1 MALTTR
7 RRQARTVV
15 SAITELFAADV
26 YAALGRGAFY
36 VPQHRLAVLPRMNQ
50 FTRKNALAVAL
61 DEEIRADAPGSTCG
75 LFILS
80 QWVAEYRD
88 LADLGGCL
96 REQAPVVAGGGGG
109 GGGGGGAVAG
119 DLPEGRPFMACLEEG
134 WVPQSVRLERG
145 VVVPILGL
153 MEVLAASRLLAD
165 TDVLGGGG
173 KNAGFVV
180 ERDGDG
186 RGRPLAVRVVKVR
199 ARALRC
205 LAVSLSLRAGGA
217 CASASRLHST
227 LCAVRFADR
236 SPPCS
241 FLVPRT
247 RRRDVPFASLQSRPA
262 AEPLA
267 VPLLQVDAGEA
278 FKFTETYNRF
288 SMTFHMMAPA
298 SQKLA
303 DPRDLQFGNM
313 QPVTVRWA
321 LLAAGQ
327 RRAFLRTLLRGV
339 AFLRDPAVV
348 EFVVTRAAALLR

>member
-1 MALTTR
+1 MCVCISSALLQREDVALTTR

-50 FTRKNALAVAL
+50 FTRDNALAIAL
-61 DEEIRADAPGSTCG
+61 DQEIRATVPGSTCG

-88 LADLGGCL
+88 LAELGGCL
-96 REQAPVVAGGGGG
+96 REHAPAVAGG

-180 ERDGDG
+180 ERDGDDG
-186 RGRPLAVRVVKVR
+186 RGHPLAVRVVKVR
-199 ARALRC
+199 SP
-205 LAVSLSLRAGGA
+205 VS
-217 CASASRLHST
+217 
-227 LCAVRFADR
+227 
-236 SPPCS
+236 
-241 FLVPRT
+241 
-247 RRRDVPFASLQSRPA
+247 
-262 AEPLA
+262 
-267 VPLLQVDAGEA
+267 
-278 FKFTETYNRF
+278 
-288 SMTFHMMAPA
+288 
-298 SQKLA
+298 
-303 DPRDLQFGNM
+303 
-313 QPVTVRWA
+313 
-321 LLAAGQ
+321 
-327 RRAFLRTLLRGV
+327 
-339 AFLRDPAVV
+339 
-348 EFVVTRAAALLR
+348 

>member
-1 MALTTR
+1 MRVCVSSALLQRADVALTTR

-199 ARALRC
+199 ARELWC
-205 LAVSLSLRAGGA
+205 LAVSPRLRAGGA
-217 CASASRLHST
+217 CASA
-227 LCAVRFADR
+227 
-236 SPPCS
+236 
-241 FLVPRT
+241 
-247 RRRDVPFASLQSRPA
+247 
-262 AEPLA
+262 
-267 VPLLQVDAGEA
+267 
-278 FKFTETYNRF
+278 
-288 SMTFHMMAPA
+288 
-298 SQKLA
+298 
-303 DPRDLQFGNM
+303 
-313 QPVTVRWA
+313 
-321 LLAAGQ
+321 
-327 RRAFLRTLLRGV
+327 
-339 AFLRDPAVV
+339 
-348 EFVVTRAAALLR
+348 

>member
-1 MALTTR
+1 MTRALSVLVLGAAAPLLLAWLIRSACARVCVSSALLQRADVALTTR

-50 FTRKNALAVAL
+50 FTRDNALAIAL
-61 DEEIRADAPGSTCG
+61 DDEIRAANPGSTRG

-96 REQAPVVAGGGGG
+96 REQAPAVV
-109 GGGGGGAVAG
+109 GAVAG

-180 ERDGDG
+180 ERDGDDG

-199 ARALRC
+199 VRVLRC
-205 LAVSLSLRAGGA
+205 
-217 CASASRLHST
+217 
-227 LCAVRFADR
+227 
-236 SPPCS
+236 
-241 FLVPRT
+241 
-247 RRRDVPFASLQSRPA
+247 
-262 AEPLA
+262 
-267 VPLLQVDAGEA
+267 
-278 FKFTETYNRF
+278 
-288 SMTFHMMAPA
+288 
-298 SQKLA
+298 
-303 DPRDLQFGNM
+303 
-313 QPVTVRWA
+313 
-321 LLAAGQ
+321 
-327 RRAFLRTLLRGV
+327 
-339 AFLRDPAVV
+339 
-348 EFVVTRAAALLR
+348 AALP